1 MKMKQYTGIMTAL
14 VTPLTKEN
22 TIDESKLKKL
32 IDFQIEKGVS
42 SLLILGGTGE
52 YSALSEEVRVQ
63 AVKARSCSCR
73 HFGAR
78 YQHRCSSWQAL

>member
-42 SLLILGGTGE
+42 SLFRTIRG
-52 YSALSEEVRVQ
+52 SP
-63 AVKARSCSCR
+63 RSGR
-73 HFGAR
+73 
-78 YQHRCSSWQAL
+78 